1 MRETGKRLLWEWR
14 GVWITAPSVAILVI
28 LLRFLGLLQS
38 FEWAAFDQYLRLRPA
53 EAQDERI
60 VIVGINEADL
70 QDIRQP
76 IISDAV
82 YAQLLEK
89 LKAKKPRAIGL
100 DIYRDLP
107 VEPGNQDLV
116 RVFKSTPN
124 LVGIQKVVGDS
135 LREAIPPPP
144 ALKAKGQVGANDLIL
159 DADNKVRRGL
169 LYVQA
174 PNGEQVF
181 SLGLY
186 VALLYLNQQNIVP
199 QIEAGTNNW
208 RLGKTRFLPF
218 EANDGGYVQA
228 DDRGFQLLLNYRG
241 GSRHFSTVSLTDV
254 LKDRVPKNWGRDC
267 IILIGG
273 VGESFPDLHFT
284 PYSSSRLSLPVRM
297 AGVEIHAE
305 LASQIISS
313 ALEDRTLI
321 KSWSEPFEWLWIVF
335 WSTLGSFF
343 SWQNRYTNGVT
354 RFSFNRVNAT
364 IIAGF
369 FLVGITYWAFLGGW
383 WIPVIPPILGL
394 MSSAG
399 VINAYV
405 ARTARKIRKTFG
417 RYLTDAV
424 VANLLENPQ
433 GLKLG
438 GDRRKIT
445 ILTSDLRGFTN
456 FSERFA
462 PEKVVKILNFYLGCM
477 ADVISQYQGTI
488 DEFMGDGILVLF
500 GAPTVREDD
509 AQRAVACAVAMQLA
523 METVNQKMQE
533 WNLQNLE
540 MGIGINTG
548 EVVVGNIG
556 SDKRTKY
563 GVVGSQ
569 VNLTYRIES
578 YTLGGQ
584 ILISESTLKAVESIV
599 RVDGEKQVKPK
610 GILETLTIYEIGGI
624 AGEYNLFLPSESE
637 PFLPI
642 SDGINLQF
650 YYTILDGK
658 HIVDSSFTGS
668 LVKLSTK
675 GAEIRHNGE
684 SHTIPEPMNNIK
696 LNLLIP
702 DTPNQVSEDI
712 YGKVLSLKNTG
723 TFYIHFTA
731 LPPAVEVLLDSLY
744 QSLKNQP
751 NEL

>member
-70 QDIRQP
+70 QNIRQP

-208 RLGKTRFLPF
+208 RLGKTKFLPF

-254 LKDRVPKNWGRDC
+254 LKDRVPANWGRDC

-321 KSWSEPFEWLWIVF
+321 KSWSEPFEWLWIVI
-335 WSTLGSFF
+335 WSTVGSYL

-354 RFSFNRVNAT
+354 RFSFSRVNAT

-369 FLVGITYWAFLGGW
+369 FLVGSTYWAFLGGW

-394 MSSAG
+394 MISAG
-399 VINAYV
+399 VINGYV
-405 ARTARKIRKTFG
+405 ARTARRIRKTFG

-438 GDRRKIT
+438 GERRKIT

-462 PEKVVKILNFYLGCM
+462 PEKVVEILNFYLGCM
-477 ADVISQYQGTI
+477 AEVISKYQGTI

-509 AQRAVACAVAMQLA
+509 AQRAVACAVDMQLA
-523 METVNQKMQE
+523 MATVNQKMQE

-578 YTLGGQ
+578 YTVGGQ
-584 ILISESTLKAVESIV
+584 ILISESTLKDVDIV
-599 RVDGEKQVKPK
+599 RINEKKQVNPK
-610 GILETLTIYEIGGI
+610 GILQTLTIYDVAGI
-624 AGEYNLFLPSESE
+624 EGEYNLFLPSKSE
-637 PFLPI
+637 NFLPI
-642 SDGINLQF
+642 PEEINLQF
-650 YYTILDGK
+650 YYRILDGK
-658 HIVDSSFTGS
+658 HIKDSPYMGS
-668 LVKLSTK
+668 LVKLSAK
-675 GAEIRHNGE
+675 GAEISHNGE
-684 SHTIPEPMNNIK
+684 SQAIPEPMSNIK
-696 LNLLIP
+696 LNLSTS
-702 DTPNQVSEDI
+702 DTAIQVNGDI
-712 YGKVLSLKNTG
+712 YGKVLDLRNPG
-723 TFYIHFTA
+723 TFYVHFTA
-731 LPPAVEVLLDSLY
+731 LPPEVQVLLDTLY

-751 NEL
+751 DEL

>member
-1 MRETGKRLLWEWR
+1 MLETWKRLLWEWR
-14 GVWITAPSVAILVI
+14 GVWVTAPSVAVLVI
-28 LLRFLGLLQS
+28 LVRSLGLLQS

-53 EAQDERI
+53 EPQDERI

-76 IISDAV
+76 IISDAI

-107 VEPGNQDLV
+107 VEPGHQDLV
-116 RVFKSTPN
+116 RVFNSTPN
-124 LVGIQKVVGDS
+124 LIGIQKVVGDS
-135 LREAIPPPP
+135 RREAIPPPP

-159 DADNKVRRGL
+159 DADNKVRRAL

-186 VALLYLNQQNIVP
+186 LALLYLNQQKIVP
-199 QIEAGTNNW
+199 QIEPGTKNW
-208 RLGKTRFLPF
+208 RLGKTKFLPF

-254 LKDRVPKNWGRDC
+254 LKDRLPANWGRDR

-297 AGVEIHAE
+297 AGVEIHAT

-313 ALEDRTLI
+313 ALEGRTLI
-321 KSWSEPFEWLWIVF
+321 KSWSEPFDWFWIVL
-335 WSTLGSFF
+335 WSTIGSFL

-354 RFSFNRVNAT
+354 RFSFNRVNVT
-364 IIAGF
+364 LLGGV
-369 FLVGITYWAFLGGW
+369 FLIGGTYLAFLGGW

-394 MSSAG
+394 MSSAIA
-399 VINAYV
+399 INAYV

-438 GDRRKIT
+438 GERRKIT

-456 FSERFA
+456 FSERYP
-462 PEKVVKILNFYLGCM
+462 PEEVVKILNFYLGCM
-477 ADVISQYQGTI
+477 ADVITKYQGTI

-523 METVNQKMQE
+523 METVNQKMEE
-533 WNLQNLE
+533 WNFPNLA

-556 SDKRTKY
+556 SDKRSKY

-578 YTLGGQ
+578 YTVGGQ
-584 ILISESTLKAVESIV
+584 ILISESTLKAVESIA
-599 RVDGEKQVKPK
+599 RIDAQKQVKAK
-610 GILETLTIYEIGGI
+610 GILQMLTLYEVGGI
-624 AGEYNLFLPSESE
+624 AGNYNLFLSLEAE
-637 PFLPI
+637 ILLPI
-642 SDGINLQF
+642 PKENILQC

-658 HIVDSSFTGS
+658 HLNNSSFTGN
-668 LVKLSTK
+668 LIKLSAR
-675 GAEIRHNGE
+675 GAEISHNGE
-684 SHTIPEPMNNIK
+684 NQAIPEPMSNIK
-696 LNLLIP
+696 LNLL
-702 DTPNQVSEDI
+702 TANVPNQVSKDI
-712 YGKVLSLKNTG
+712 YGKVLDLSNSG
-723 TFYIHFTA
+723 SFYIHFTA
-731 LPPAVEVLLDSLY
+731 KPPAEDLFLNTLY
-744 QSLKNQP
+744 KSLKDEL